1 MGQAGDTREHSVWA
15 LCRTSAADPNVVYH
29 VATFDTGEGDHY
41 NRMMCEIVQ
50 RSF

>member
-15 LCRTSAADPNVVYH
+15 LCRTSAADPNV
-29 VATFDTGEGDHY
+29 ATFDTGEGDHY